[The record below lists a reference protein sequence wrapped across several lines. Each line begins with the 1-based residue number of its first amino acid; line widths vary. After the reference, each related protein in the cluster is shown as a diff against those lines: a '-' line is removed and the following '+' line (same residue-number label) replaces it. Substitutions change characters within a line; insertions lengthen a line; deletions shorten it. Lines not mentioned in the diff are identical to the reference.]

1 MAGIETV
8 TSPTGQ
14 QIDIVDEKSQG
25 FNALDSGSFMK
36 LLITQL
42 QNQDPT
48 EPTSNEAL
56 LTQISQ
62 MRSLQASV
70 ELEDSI
76 KSLADNQS
84 SAATAAFASSS
95 ASLIGRFVTATNEQG
110 ETIKGEV
117 DRAILR
123 DGKAFVGIGDT
134 EVPIENITSVRAQ
147 ATAG

>member
-1 MAGIETV
+1 MAVIETV

-14 QIDIVDEKSQG
+14 SIDIVDEKSQG
-25 FNALDSGSFMK
+25 FNALDSESFMK

-56 LTQISQ
+56 LTQLSQ

-70 ELEDSI
+70 ELEDTI
-76 KSLADNQS
+76 KLLTNNQS

-95 ASLIGRFVTATNEQG
+95 ASLIGRFVTAQTEDG
-110 ETIKGEV
+110 EAIEGEV

-123 DGKAFVGIGDT
+123 DGKAFVGIGVT
-134 EVPIENITSVRAQ
+134 EVPIENISSVRGQ
-147 ATAG
+147 AAAS

>member
-1 MAGIETV
+1 MAVIETV

-14 QIDIVDEKSQG
+14 KIDILDGNDQG
-25 FNALDSGSFMK
+25 FNSLGSESFMK

-56 LTQISQ
+56 LTQLSQ
-62 MRSLQASV
+62 MRSLQASI

-76 KSLADNQS
+76 KLLTDGQS

-95 ASLIGRFVTATNEQG
+95 ASLIGRFVAAETNDGTPIE
-110 ETIKGEV
+110 GEV
-117 DRAILR
+117 DRVILR
-123 DGKAFVGIGDT
+123 EGKAYIGIGVD

-147 ATAG
+147 AA

>member
-1 MAGIETV
+1 MADISTV

-14 QIDIVDEKSQG
+14 SINIVDDKEQG
-25 FNALDSGSFMK
+25 FNALDSDAFMK

-48 EPTSNEAL
+48 EPTSNEQL
-56 LTQISQ
+56 LTQLSQ

-70 ELEDSI
+70 ELEDTI
-76 KSLADNQS
+76 KLLSDSQS

-95 ASLIGRFVTATNEQG
+95 ASLIGRVVTATTDQG
-110 ETIKGEV
+110 ETIEGKV

-123 DGKAFVGIGDT
+123 DGKAFVGIGDI
-134 EVPIENITSVRAQ
+134 EVPIENITSVRGQ
-147 ATAG
+147 VATP

>member
-1 MAGIETV
+1 MATIETV
-8 TSPTGQ
+8 TTPSGQ
-14 QIDIVDEKSQG
+14 EINIVDNQDQG
-25 FNALDSGSFMK
+25 FNALDSEAFMK

-56 LTQISQ
+56 LTQLSQ

-70 ELEDSI
+70 ELEDTI
-76 KSLADNQS
+76 KLLSNSQS

-95 ASLIGRFVTATNEQG
+95 ASLIGRYITATNEQG
-110 ETIKGEV
+110 ETVEGEV

-123 DGKAFVGIGDT
+123 DGKAYVGIGDI
-134 EVPIENITSVRAQ
+134 EVPIENITSVRALP
-147 ATAG
+147 AAA

>member
-1 MAGIETV
+1 MAVIETV

-14 QIDIVDEKSQG
+14 KIDIVDKNSQG
-25 FNALDSGSFMK
+25 FNALDSESFMK

-56 LTQISQ
+56 LTQLSQ

-70 ELEDSI
+70 ELEDTI
-76 KSLADNQS
+76 KQLTDNQS

-95 ASLIGRFVTATNEQG
+95 ASLIGRIVTATNEQG
-110 ETIKGEV
+110 ETIEGEV

-123 DGKAFVGIGDT
+123 DGKAFVGIGDS
-134 EVPIENITSVRAQ
+134 EVPIENITSVRA
-147 ATAG
+147 